1 MSIEQ
6 LLGLGAANPLGQ
18 LPFGQQAAQQ
28 NIYGPF
34 GQQDCLA
41 AQQALAAQ
49 RPIAVSKP
57 LTPEE
62 QQDAEREAKNRRNER
77 LWRARFERDPLQDV
91 VLS

>member
-6 LLGLGAANPLGQ
+6 LLGLGAANPLNS
-18 LPFGQQAAQQ
+18 FGQAAQQ

-34 GQQDCLA
+34 GQRECLA
-41 AQQALAAQ
+41 AQQALASQ
-49 RPIAVSKP
+49 RPVAVSKP